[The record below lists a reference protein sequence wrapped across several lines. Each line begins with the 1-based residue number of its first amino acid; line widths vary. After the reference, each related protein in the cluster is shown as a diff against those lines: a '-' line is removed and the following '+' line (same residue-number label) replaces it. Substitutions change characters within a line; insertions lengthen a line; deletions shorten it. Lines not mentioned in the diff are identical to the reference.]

1 VCQAPCALS
10 TALSCALHCTCK
22 GSPPSRSAHHEPPS
36 SIIAFLRRPTS
47 TLRERERERE
57 EEKEVEERRRER
69 REKEVEE
76 GGKDDEGGWN
86 DERVGEKVRLE
97 CGRARGREY
106 MEVVL
111 LNHND

>member
-57 EEKEVEERRRER
+57 EEKEVEERRSR
-69 REKEVEE
+69 REGERGGRKRLRRVARMTKED
-76 GGKDDEGGWN
+76 GMM
-86 DERVGEKVRLE
+86 
-97 CGRARGREY
+97 RG
-106 MEVVL
+106 
-111 LNHND
+111 

>member
-10 TALSCALHCTCK
+10 NALSCALHCTCK

-57 EEKEVEERRRER
+57 EEKEVEE
-69 REKEVEE
+69 

-86 DERVGEKVRLE
+86 GERVGEKVRLE